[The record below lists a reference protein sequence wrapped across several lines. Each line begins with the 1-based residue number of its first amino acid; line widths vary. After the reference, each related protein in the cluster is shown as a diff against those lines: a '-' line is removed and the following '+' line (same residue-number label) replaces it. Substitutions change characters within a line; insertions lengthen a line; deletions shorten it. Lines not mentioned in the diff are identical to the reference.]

1 MAFQMA
7 GAFNA
12 RSYKTRTSSASK
24 APRKPVSIVVP
35 TGLEQVHTDLMAYNG
50 TFGFVLDLRS
60 KLCKYG
66 KLSDKQ
72 WEAAKKCLAPKPV
85 ADPNAVLVESCNVP
99 IVISATSARHIA
111 KTTGWPM
118 NPTTLVVT
126 QIKNRDRR
134 GFTATVKADWS
145 GSVSVCRCCGK
156 SLTDWRS
163 QATGVGPVCVKG
175 TGIQYVTNKQDIA
188 RFQKDM
194 ENLCKQMGEVEVYIK
209 GWHVKQGLSAIDA
222 ISSTAT
228 PKVVAPAPAP
238 TTTNP
243 VVLQKISNNIS
254 VPSTLFKYDPETRT
268 FTGKWDDVANHGI
281 EPKLLENIIMTNP
294 VTGNSAKFMRRTA
307 DSFAAVVDYKPLYLV
322 MS

>member
-1 MAFQMA
+1 MA
-7 GAFNA
+7 GALYA
-12 RSYKTRTSSASK
+12 SKRKPRTNSTSK

-35 TGLEQVHTDLMAYNG
+35 TGFEQIHTDLMAYNG
-50 TFGFVLDLRS
+50 TFGFVLDLRT

-66 KLSDKQ
+66 QLSDKQ

-85 ADPNAVLVESCNVP
+85 VDPNAILVDSCNVP
-99 IVISATSARHIA
+99 IVISATAARYIA
-111 KTTGWPM
+111 KTHNWPM

-145 GSVSVCRCCGK
+145 GSVSACRCCGK

-194 ENLCKQMGEVEVYIK
+194 EDLCKTMGEVEVYIK
-209 GWHVKQGLSAIDA
+209 GWHVKQGMPTIDVIA
-222 ISSTAT
+222 STAT
-228 PKVVAPAPAP
+228 PKVVAPPKPA
-238 TTTNP
+238 NP
-243 VVLQKISNNIS
+243 VILRKITNNIE
-254 VPSTLFKYDPETRT
+254 VPSTLFKYHPELRT
-268 FTGKWDDVANHGI
+268 FTGKWDDVANRGI
-281 EPKLLENIIMTNP
+281 EPKLLESIVMTNP
-294 VTGNSAKFMRRTA
+294 ATNNSATFKRRTS
-307 DSFAAVVDYKPLYLV
+307 DSFTSVVGGKALYLI